1 MRLFCNC
8 GKSMAIKN
16 NLEELIV
23 YLLFGSVRVL
33 ATLQSVSRILEDI
46 YVFMTLGGGKCIL
59 SKKMERLSQKL
70 LYMFEKTAPFYAI
83 DSQTLGYQVCCATGK
98 FFTNH
103 MFSALITLCSAVLKA
118 YRTAGLPRTQLGGE

>member
-46 YVFMTLGGGKCIL
+46 FVFMTLGGGKCIF
-59 SKKMERLSQKL
+59 SKKMERPSQKFAVHVRKKIANKPHRFMQMIARRSATR
-70 LYMFEKTAPFYAI
+70 YVAPPESSSRTI
-83 DSQTLGYQVCCATGK
+83 
-98 FFTNH
+98 
-103 MFSALITLCSAVLKA
+103 CS
-118 YRTAGLPRTQLGGE
+118 PR

>member
-23 YLLFGSVRVL
+23 YLLFGSVRLL

-46 YVFMTLGGGKCIL
+46 FVFMTLGGGKCIF
-59 SKKMERLSQKL
+59 SK
-70 LYMFEKTAPFYAI
+70 
-83 DSQTLGYQVCCATGK
+83 
-98 FFTNH
+98 TNGETFAKIAVH
-103 MFSALITLCSAVLKA
+103 IRKILPTNRTVLCK
-118 YRTAGLPRTQLGGE
+118 